1 MSRLRRASTGQES
14 AKAGARKYYNIN
26 YHNMQDSAESI
37 KVKFISWL
45 LRGGLSFSAATDAIG
60 TEVLFSRNKRKAD
73 LLLISRSLHAFE
85 IKSDRD
91 TIKKFYAQL
100 PDYLHTFPR
109 FSVITTPKYFKQV
122 KRLAPESTGLILFES
137 GVFHVK
143 RKAATKT
150 KPRKDNLLM
159 FLSKTDLIREF
170 KTKGARAL
178 STQALRNRIAENEPA
193 SKIYPAALKLLRERY
208 RNLFKLFM
216 RDTAGIILRDDLRGL
231 TGKIE
236 KITS

>member
-1 MSRLRRASTGQES
+1 
-14 AKAGARKYYNIN
+14 
-26 YHNMQDSAESI
+26 MQDSAENI
-37 KVKFISWL
+37 KVKFIGWL
-45 LRGGLSFSAATDAIG
+45 LRGGLSFAPASNAIG

-73 LLLISRSLHAFE
+73 LLLITRSLHAFE

-109 FSVITTPKYFKQV
+109 FTVITTPKYFNQV
-122 KRLAPESTGLILFES
+122 KRLVPESTGLILLES
-137 GVFHVK
+137 GDFHVK

-150 KPRKDNLLM
+150 NPRKDNLLM

-178 STQALRNRIAENEPA
+178 STQALRNRIAANEPA
-193 SKIYPAALKLLRERY
+193 SKIYPAAFKLLRERY

-236 KITS
+236 KISL